1 MSLVSIVSSLKD
13 NMCIK
18 GGMLIT
24 QSFNLNDKRRIEGRG
39 EKGEAGWMIRMSR
52 KEEKGERR
60 NWMDGKDE

>member
-24 QSFNLNDKRRIEGRG
+24 QSFNLNNKRRIEGRG
-39 EKGEAGWMIRMSR
+39 EKGEAGWMIRMNKKKR
-52 KEEKGERR
+52 QEKL
-60 NWMDGKDE
+60 DGWEG

>member
-1 MSLVSIVSSLKD
+1 
-13 NMCIK
+13 MCIK